1 MLNKALTNIFICS
14 KNFEYMHTLYQAVL
28 GGNTVVNKG
37 EKFYFLELILYWKDI
52 DTEQIL
58 KTDN

>member
-1 MLNKALTNIFICS
+1 MTNIFICS

-52 DTEQIL
+52 DIEQIL